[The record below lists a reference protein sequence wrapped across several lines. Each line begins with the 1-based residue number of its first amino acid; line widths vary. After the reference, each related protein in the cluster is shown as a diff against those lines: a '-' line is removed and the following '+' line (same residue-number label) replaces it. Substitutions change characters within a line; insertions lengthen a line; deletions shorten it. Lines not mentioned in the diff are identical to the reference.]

1 MMEGEVREKKV
12 DVKEESKLVFFEER
26 EGIEW
31 KIQRD
36 EKWYGDRQTLVLLVI
51 SMSLFFGMAVTIL
64 VVYLLF

>member
-1 MMEGEVREKKV
+1 MEGEVREKKV